1 LFVPEASLTHSW
13 LDIFQPY
20 YTPGRDKAKQH
31 FDFSRCPSGCDRLF
45 SQSSA

>member
-31 FDFSRCPSGCDRLF
+31 FDFSRCP
-45 SQSSA
+45 